1 MRICNV
7 KDCNNKH
14 RWHGYCVNHARAFD
28 KYGDPLAKH
37 KRFHGGTGTPEYEVW
52 RGMKQRCYLKSS
64 PYYSFYGARG
74 IKVCDRWLNSYPNFL
89 KDVGRRPS
97 DKHTLDRIDGNGN
110 YEPTNVKWAT
120 RKEQSNNIRSNIHIE
135 YDGRIQT
142 IAEWA
147 DEYNMEYYNLY
158 NRLCRYGWTVE
169 RALTEPLHWQ

>member
-64 PYYSFYGARG
+64 PYYSFLG
-74 IKVCDRWLNSYPNFL
+74 RWVHISAQLDMSAFTATTTTSYMS
-89 KDVGRRPS
+89 K
-97 DKHTLDRIDGNGN
+97 
-110 YEPTNVKWAT
+110 EP
-120 RKEQSNNIRSNIHIE
+120 
-135 YDGRIQT
+135 
-142 IAEWA
+142 
-147 DEYNMEYYNLY
+147 
-158 NRLCRYGWTVE
+158 
-169 RALTEPLHWQ
+169 